1 MAATPWL
8 LLLCLILAAGGVLQ
22 ARAQPDSKGFIS
34 VDCGLQGETGYTEN
48 TTKLSMA
55 PDNGGFTDDAGTCHN
70 ISAEYVTPLMG
81 KSWFNLRSFAAGTR
95 NCYTLRSIVPGLK
108 YLVRARFMYGN
119 YDGLHRLPMFDLHI
133 GVNFWRTVNISS
145 PFAAKFVEVIVV
157 VPDDY
162 VQVCLI
168 NTGAG
173 TPFISGLDLRP
184 LKKTMYP
191 QVTAAQGL
199 VLLTRFNFGGDENT
213 GIRYPDDPHDRMWFP
228 WVNSSSWTE
237 ISTTRRVKYEADS
250 PFEAPM
256 AVMQTAIRPRNASHN
271 IEFDW
276 EPQPQANDP
285 SPGYIIIMHF
295 SELQLLPSNAVREF
309 YINLNGKLLNRDV
322 MRPPYLYGQASYNTF
337 AIRKS
342 YYIVSLNATA
352 NSTLPPI
359 INALELFSVIPTTN
373 LSTNSQDVSAILAI
387 KAKYQVHK
395 NWMGDPCG
403 PGTVMVWDS
412 LTCSYAIASP
422 PRITRV
428 DLSSRGLNG
437 DISSSFANL
446 KALQYLNLS
455 NNNLVGSIPNVLSQL
470 TSLTVL
476 DLSRNQL
483 NGSIPFG
490 LLVRVQDGSL
500 DLRYGNNSDICTN
513 GNSCQL
519 PTKQRSKL
527 AIYIAI
533 PAVLIVVIVVV
544 VLFCFIR
551 RKCQGSI
558 NNSVRPRN
566 EMMTSYA
573 SGDDLYG
580 DGSLRLESRQFTYE
594 ELKMITNN
602 FERVL
607 GQGGFGYVYDGF
619 LEDGTQVAV
628 KLRSHSSEQGD
639 KEFLAEARILTRIHH
654 KNLVTMIG
662 YCKDGEYLALV
673 YEYMSEGTLHD
684 HIEGSKLEG
693 RCLSWRQRLRIAL
706 ESAQGLEYLHKGC
719 NPPLVHRDVKTTNIL
734 LNAKMEARIADFG
747 LSKAF
752 EGDNKHVSTT
762 TLVGTPGYVD
772 PEYQATMQA
781 TAKSDVYSFGV
792 VLLEVVTGKPTILRE
807 VVSISIIQWARQRM
821 AQGNIESVV
830 DARMCGIYDVNSVW
844 KVVEIALKCTEY
856 ASTQRPTMTNVVV
869 QLQECIE
876 LEEGRTVEDANDG
889 TYTSG
894 GSENPNLS
902 YDAYF
907 DDRSIDMDKNNIA
920 FQPEH
925 NVKRVLAMSTGP
937 VAR

>member
-1 MAATPWL
+1 
-8 LLLCLILAAGGVLQ
+8 
-22 ARAQPDSKGFIS
+22 
-34 VDCGLQGETGYTEN
+34 DCGLQGETGYTEN

-373 LSTNSQDVSAILAI
+373 LSTNSQDGMCAV
-387 KAKYQVHK
+387 
-395 NWMGDPCG
+395 
-403 PGTVMVWDS
+403 
-412 LTCSYAIASP
+412 
-422 PRITRV
+422 
-428 DLSSRGLNG
+428 
-437 DISSSFANL
+437 
-446 KALQYLNLS
+446 
-455 NNNLVGSIPNVLSQL
+455 
-470 TSLTVL
+470 
-476 DLSRNQL
+476 
-483 NGSIPFG
+483 
-490 LLVRVQDGSL
+490 
-500 DLRYGNNSDICTN
+500 CT
-513 GNSCQL
+513 L
-519 PTKQRSKL
+519 
-527 AIYIAI
+527 
-533 PAVLIVVIVVV
+533 
-544 VLFCFIR
+544 
-551 RKCQGSI
+551 
-558 NNSVRPRN
+558 
-566 EMMTSYA
+566 
-573 SGDDLYG
+573 
-580 DGSLRLESRQFTYE
+580 
-594 ELKMITNN
+594 
-602 FERVL
+602 
-607 GQGGFGYVYDGF
+607 
-619 LEDGTQVAV
+619 
-628 KLRSHSSEQGD
+628 
-639 KEFLAEARILTRIHH
+639 
-654 KNLVTMIG
+654 
-662 YCKDGEYLALV
+662 
-673 YEYMSEGTLHD
+673 
-684 HIEGSKLEG
+684 
-693 RCLSWRQRLRIAL
+693 
-706 ESAQGLEYLHKGC
+706 
-719 NPPLVHRDVKTTNIL
+719 
-734 LNAKMEARIADFG
+734 
-747 LSKAF
+747 
-752 EGDNKHVSTT
+752 
-762 TLVGTPGYVD
+762 
-772 PEYQATMQA
+772 
-781 TAKSDVYSFGV
+781 
-792 VLLEVVTGKPTILRE
+792 
-807 VVSISIIQWARQRM
+807 
-821 AQGNIESVV
+821 
-830 DARMCGIYDVNSVW
+830 
-844 KVVEIALKCTEY
+844 
-856 ASTQRPTMTNVVV
+856 
-869 QLQECIE
+869 
-876 LEEGRTVEDANDG
+876 
-889 TYTSG
+889 
-894 GSENPNLS
+894 
-902 YDAYF
+902 
-907 DDRSIDMDKNNIA
+907 
-920 FQPEH
+920 
-925 NVKRVLAMSTGP
+925 
-937 VAR
+937 